1 MPAKS
6 IHIQINP
13 GANLDN
19 SLGSFDIAKGKKAM
33 HIKKNIMGLMTF
45 EDFFE

>member
-19 SLGSFDIAKGKKAM
+19 SLGSFDIAKGKAM
-33 HIKKNIMGLMTF
+33 HIKKNITGLITF
-45 EDFFE
+45 EDF